1 MPKGNVDN
9 LLKKDDLTAEQRR
22 ENARKAGKA
31 SAEKRKRN
39 ASIREILLNSFHDA
53 VVSHDKDGNDITGAE
68 FTAMQIAAGIKKGN
82 QKMIELYLAMIG
94 QKPVDSINVTGELK
108 TNKELESIMR
118 QLGGD
123 VDNGED

>member
-1 MPKGNVDN
+1 
-9 LLKKDDLTAEQRR
+9 
-22 ENARKAGKA
+22 
-31 SAEKRKRN
+31 
-39 ASIREILLNSFHDA
+39 
-53 VVSHDKDGNDITGAE
+53 
-68 FTAMQIAAGIKKGN
+68 MQIAAGIKKGN

-94 QKPVDSINVTGELK
+94 QKPADSINVTGELK

>member
-39 ASIREILLNSFHDA
+39 ASIREI
-53 VVSHDKDGNDITGAE
+53 VS
-68 FTAMQIAAGIKKGN
+68 MMRLYPMIKT
-82 QKMIELYLAMIG
+82 
-94 QKPVDSINVTGELK
+94 VT
-108 TNKELESIMR
+108 I
-118 QLGGD
+118 
-123 VDNGED
+123 